1 MGRSNGYRRRWTIN
15 HVLHARAEAMV
26 VRMVG
31 SWASI
36 IAFASVKDAKK
47 KKRVKAKRKRKSNGW
62 WKGLQLWGGER
73 IQLQA
78 GRLGG
83 NGVANTWANT
93 WAWLKLVDVG
103 SDF

>member
-1 MGRSNGYRRRWTIN
+1 
-15 HVLHARAEAMV
+15 MV
-26 VRMVG
+26 VG

-36 IAFASVKDAKK
+36 IAYASVNDAKK
-47 KKRVKAKRKRKSNGW
+47 KKHVKGKRKAKSNGW

-83 NGVANTWANT
+83 QGQVRCSRTVRA
-93 WAWLKLVDVG
+93 
-103 SDF
+103 